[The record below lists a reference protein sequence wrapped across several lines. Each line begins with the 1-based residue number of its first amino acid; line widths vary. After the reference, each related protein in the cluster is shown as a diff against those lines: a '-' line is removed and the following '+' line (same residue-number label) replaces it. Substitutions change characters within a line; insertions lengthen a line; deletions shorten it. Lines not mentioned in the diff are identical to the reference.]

1 MDYIMS
7 EMKARQRKE
16 QLYYYRRKIN
26 YALVEDW
33 VIEISHAAAH
43 SLKYQLCMTT
53 LNYHTTI
60 FRATS
65 AMADGVQIYYSLS
78 SRSTDC
84 M

>member
-33 VIEISHAAAH
+33 VIEISHAAAR
-43 SLKYQLCMTT
+43 SLNYQLQDY
-53 LNYHTTI
+53 LK
-60 FRATS
+60 
-65 AMADGVQIYYSLS
+65 LS
-78 SRSTDC
+78 HNGF
-84 M
+84 